1 MDMRDL
7 RYFQCVAEL
16 GHIGKA
22 AERSHRT
29 QPAITKS
36 IQRLEAELG
45 EPLFDRTSRK
55 LSLTAVGRLLQSR
68 AQVLL
73 RDMDELQ
80 RELGLAARGES
91 GHVRLGVATT
101 AADLLLSPLLRGLMA
116 DAPDITLEIEVGMHD
131 GLAAA
136 LAAHRLDLIVA
147 PSTHVEDGLAFE
159 RVLTDEVVVVAD
171 KGHPLAARRTLDLAH
186 LVPYRWVLPSRS
198 AEARHWLESRFAAR
212 GLPKPKAQV
221 ESNSI
226 SLTPGMVAGTPLLS
240 FVSRR
245 NLAMAPLAT
254 WLRELRLPG
263 HVMQRDFGILQRADT
278 ALPPAAQAVRRQ
290 LQACYAGFAQD

>member
-7 RYFQCVAEL
+7 RYFQLVAEL

-22 AERSHRT
+22 AERAHRT

-36 IQRLEAELG
+36 IQRLEQELG
-45 EPLFDRTSRK
+45 AALFDRARRK

-68 AQVLL
+68 ATVLL

-80 RELGLAARGES
+80 RDLEAAALGES

-101 AADLLLSPLLRGLMA
+101 AADLLLSPLLTGLMA
-116 DAPDITLEIEVGMHD
+116 DSPDVTLELEVGMHD
-131 GLAAA
+131 SLTAA
-136 LAAHRLDLIVA
+136 LAAHQLDLIVA

-171 KGHPLAARRTLDLAH
+171 RGHPLARRRTLELAD

-198 AEARHWLESRFAAR
+198 VEARRWLESRFAAR

-221 ESNSI
+221 EANSI
-226 SLTPGMVAGTPLLS
+226 SLTPGMIFGTPLLS

-245 NLAMAPLAT
+245 NLALEPLVSR
-254 WLRELRLPG
+254 LRELRLPG
-263 HVMQRDFGILQRADT
+263 HVMQRDFGILQRADIE
-278 ALPPAAQAVRRQ
+278 LSPAAKAVRRQ
-290 LQACYAGFAQD
+290 LQACYAAFAPA